1 MLKKILLLSIMFLI
15 VLSSLGLSVAC
26 VCGTVSSD
34 CEQEAAV
41 DCTSTSIVIDSG
53 ATWDTAGFALTT
65 TGTTTITNGVLNA
78 SQGGAVDLGSA
89 FTISAD
95 GTYVATGGTT
105 RVGGFDNSGIFI
117 HNDGELLIDI
127 AVNVMITGTVDNTT
141 FYNLTILNSIGAIHK
156 SIVVI
161 NRLYLVESWQINGP
175 GARTILLGNGSQS
188 GTIEIESGQ
197 YLSFDAGSDYYI
209 MANSSDYPGIIT
221 GDGVL
226 FGARSESGPNLYL
239 SDLIFTADIDTSTV
253 TTADVFVDSDCSFQN
268 VTIQS
273 AGSFTI
279 PSTVNINFTGDF
291 VNIGNLT
298 LDGNITSALGGINIT
313 QNLTLNGLLNASQA
327 TSAFFGDLDINSG
340 GIYHAPNV
348 STNIT
353 TSNLTVGG
361 TYVHNSGIL
370 DVLDTIIIEVGK
382 YLVLENTTTVK
393 AIENSGELNVSDSV
407 SLIFRDI
414 SGAGFRSSFGSLT
427 SGYHSYFRGA
437 SSGMTN
443 KWTINGTNFS
453 SLNMT
458 YAWIMDGNST
468 GTSIDA
474 KVNASG
480 AIGLWSFSFSDT
492 SAPTVDFQDPTP
504 SDGVTDYDLSVVIN
518 VSYSDDYIDTCTL
531 EWDGSNETF
540 ANSDLTNY
548 WETKILA
555 IGSDINYKVYCSD
568 IFGNENVTSQR
579 TITEW
584 FSLLHFFGP
593 TFDNQSAVTNSSF
606 EVNISVDVTDL
617 QEMKLDWNGTN
628 YTHYDNDLIFMLNF
642 DNVSVLGENDTNIVD
657 HSLQPNN
664 ITVLGSSVSIGI
676 GKYDNGLDIG
686 GTLYQSAVNVT
697 DYVND
702 LKLQNTNFTIELWA
716 KPDSISGAGVIIGKD
731 LDWQINHNYNKITIY
746 LGGTW
751 YDGTVSEEFLPGVWT
766 HIALTYVNTTNETI
780 YYINGNKDRNFTT
793 RYVTDAGAGFYIG
806 ADSRDGAGT
815 EFNGTIDEV
824 RIWNKTFTD
833 DEIQQH
839 YYSNL
844 NKVSL
849 TVWNFYSNQTVST
862 SGNYTYEGF
871 VSNTSFDNTTL
882 NREVNVTVQTV
893 STTEPDVSICH
904 LKDCKEAVLIV
915 SGDANSY
922 NLYSDHYNASE
933 RTNITYTF
941 DIDTRCYRE
950 GGICGYPAS
959 VSGAPS
965 PVEIREMMWA
975 GHSLDFDG
983 YDHVSETDEDDFI
996 ESLTNSSEAFY
1007 YNLTGTI
1014 VVTGFLPNAGNH
1026 RLTSRGDWAYNNASF
1041 IYMAVRQSGGIEFHN
1056 SDLIVP
1062 RDANS
1067 SYMEHGQNSRDL
1079 YDVYTQS
1086 QQDYNAGRNYTHVW
1100 GHAAVAIYDI
1110 LYGNLTALNDNT
1122 SLRNYYWS
1130 ASLERA
1136 ARYVFERNYATLT
1149 EIDLSSDPK
1158 QISLNITYP
1167 VGLNTSRYGVDIY
1180 VMPLTIKMPSSS
1192 DYTYVYENNSGVL
1205 TRLYSYTNGTDLY
1218 FEAIPKNY
1226 TILVSTTELQ
1236 TPVKPLVNLTVD
1248 IVAVLNTTGD
1258 ATRSGFAYEVIV
1270 SGNESDAKFRNWSLS
1285 ITNSSNLSYVD
1296 NFDRNISNM
1305 ELSLND
1311 RLNSERGKILYYV
1324 EDGYTNSSLFT
1335 FEGKLTNVDG
1345 ESRYLELG
1353 NVNGTISVAFIDN
1366 DTMNVSTSLTQQ
1378 INYTVDQFI
1387 VSRNYTVNTTDS
1399 SGDLVSTQNVST
1411 DSSGVATFL
1420 LASDS
1425 IASVGF
1431 YLNDKENGESC
1442 SASSECVGSCV
1453 HLICRASSTYC
1464 GDGFCDTGESCSSC
1478 SGDCGV
1484 CDVANNDFVSQCSD
1498 LKDND
1503 NDGLIDMNDPGCSNR
1518 LDNDESND
1526 EEELEN
1532 RVNESQKK
1540 IKENVEKIKEI
1551 VNKIKE
1557 ENRYIVEILK
1567 NVVKG
1572 EEILIDVVSKVDR
1585 IDGTEDVDALV
1596 VKNLV
1601 IVSDD
1606 DYENVSVE
1614 IVEISVGVE
1623 EFDESIVIDEIV
1635 SDGGLVDISRRSY
1648 DVHSYVS
1655 LETEMEI
1662 ETAKIEFEVSKEWVD
1677 IQGAEI
1683 EDVVL
1688 LHFVNDTWVE
1698 LETSYLN
1705 GEDLLL
1711 FEATTESFSVFAV
1724 GVKVEGENGI
1734 FDGIFNY
1741 PVDSYYIAIMIL
1753 VIVVGVFG
1761 RELIGDPKKKKSVN
1775 GKNKRSKKK
1784 TNRKKR
1790 K

>member
-1 MLKKILLLSIMFLI
+1 MMMRKNFLLLVMFLVI
-15 VLSSLGLSVAC
+15 FSSVGYSVAC

-41 DCTSTSIVIDSG
+41 DCISTNIVIDSG
-53 ATWDTAGFALTT
+53 ATWDTAGFDLIT

-78 SQGGAVDLGSA
+78 SQGGAVDLGTL
-89 FTISAD
+89 FTISTD
-95 GTYVATGGTT
+95 GTYSATSGQT
-105 RVGGFDNSGIFI
+105 RVGGFENSGIFI

-127 AVNVMITGTVDNTT
+127 AVNVMLTGTVDNTT
-141 FYNLTILNSIGAIHK
+141 FYNLTILNSIGAIYK

-226 FGARSESGPNLYL
+226 FGVRSESGPNLYL

-273 AGSFTI
+273 VGSFTV

-291 VNIGNLT
+291 INIGNFT
-298 LDGNITSALGGINIT
+298 LDGNITSTLGVVNIT

-327 TSAFFGDLDINSG
+327 TQAVFGDMDINSG
-340 GIYHAPNV
+340 GTYHAPNV

-353 TSNLTVGG
+353 VSNLTIGG
-361 TYVHNSGIL
+361 IYVHNSGIL
-370 DVLDTIIIEVGK
+370 DVLDTIIIGVGK

-393 AIENSGELNVSDSV
+393 AIENSGELNVSDDV

-414 SGAGFRSSFGSLT
+414 SGAGFRSSSGSLN

-443 KWTINGTNFS
+443 KWTIDESTFS
-453 SLNMT
+453 SLNLT
-458 YAWIMDGNST
+458 YAWIRDGNSV

-474 KVNASG
+474 KVNISG
-480 AIGLWSFSFSDT
+480 AIGLWSFSYSDT

-504 SDGVTDYDLSVVIN
+504 SDGVTDYDLSIVIN

-540 ANSDLTNY
+540 ANSDSTNY
-548 WETKILA
+548 WETKTLA
-555 IGSDINYKVYCSD
+555 IGSEINYKVYCSD

-579 TITEW
+579 TVIEW
-584 FSLLHFFGP
+584 FSLMHFFGP
-593 TFDNQSAVTNSSF
+593 TFDNQSVVENNSF
-606 EVNISVDVTDL
+606 EVNISADVVGL

-628 YTHYDNDLIFMLNF
+628 YTHYDSDLIFMLNF
-642 DNVSVLGENDTNIVD
+642 DNVSALGENDTNIVD
-657 HSLQPNN
+657 HIFQSNN
-664 ITVLGSSVSIGI
+664 ITVLGSSVSIGT
-676 GKYDNGLDIG
+676 GKYNNGLDIG

-697 DYVND
+697 DYVDD

-716 KPDSISGAGVIIGKD
+716 KPDSISGVGVIIGKD

-746 LGGTW
+746 LGGIW
-751 YDGTVSEEFLPGVWT
+751 YDGTVSEEFLSGVWT
-766 HIALTYVNTTNETI
+766 HIVLTYVNTTNETT
-780 YYINGNKDRNFTT
+780 YYINGVKDRNFTT
-793 RYVTDAGAGFYIG
+793 GYVTDNGAGFYLG

-824 RIWNKTFTD
+824 RIWNRTLTD
-833 DEIQQH
+833 NEIEQH

-849 TVWNFYSNQTVST
+849 TEWNFYSNQTVSS

-871 VSNTSFDNTTL
+871 VTNASFDNTTL

-915 SGDANSY
+915 SGDANNY
-922 NLYSDHYNASE
+922 NLYSDHYEASE

-950 GGICGYPAS
+950 GGSCGYP
-959 VSGAPS
+959 VVTNGAPS
-965 PVEIREMMWA
+965 LVEMREIMWA

-983 YDHVSETDEDDFI
+983 YDHVSETDEADFI

-1056 SDLIVP
+1056 PDLIVP

-1067 SYMEHGQNSRDL
+1067 SYLEHGQNSRDL
-1079 YDVYTQS
+1079 YDVYTQA

-1100 GHAAVAIYDI
+1100 GHAASAVYDK
-1110 LYGNLTALNDNT
+1110 LYGNLTALTANT

-1136 ARYVFERNYATLT
+1136 ARYVFERNYAMLT

-1158 QISLNITYP
+1158 QISLNISYP
-1167 VGLNTSRYGVDIY
+1167 DGLNTSRYGVDIY

-1192 DYTYVYENNSGVL
+1192 SYTYVYENNSGIL
-1205 TRLYSYTNGTDLY
+1205 TMLYSYTNGTDLY

-1236 TPVKPLVNLTVD
+1236 TVVKPLVNLTVD
-1248 IVAVLNTTGD
+1248 IVAVLNTTGSQ
-1258 ATRSGFAYEVIV
+1258 TRSGFAYEVIV
-1270 SGNESDAKFRNWSLS
+1270 SGNESGAKFRNWSLS

-1324 EDGYTNSSLFT
+1324 EDGYTNSSLLT
-1335 FEGKLTNVDG
+1335 FEGNLTNVDG
-1345 ESRYLELG
+1345 ETRYLSLG
-1353 NVNGTISVAFIDN
+1353 NVNGTISVALVDSDIL
-1366 DTMNVSTSLTQQ
+1366 NVSTSLTQN
-1378 INYTVDQFI
+1378 ITFEIDQF
-1387 VSRNYTVNTTDS
+1387 VASRNYTVNTTNS
-1399 SGDLVSTQNVST
+1399 SDDLLENRTILS
-1411 DSSGVATFL
+1411 DSSGVILFSMTV
-1420 LASDS
+1420 DDV
-1425 IASVGF
+1425 ASVGF
-1431 YLNDKENGESC
+1431 YLQAVPVVPTTPD
-1442 SASSECVGSCV
+1442 
-1453 HLICRASSTYC
+1453 
-1464 GDGFCDTGESCSSC
+1464 D
-1478 SGDCGV
+1478 
-1484 CDVANNDFVSQCSD
+1484 NNNAEAQCTD
-1498 LKDND
+1498 RKDND
-1503 NDGLIDMNDPGCSNR
+1503 GDGLVDMNDPGCSAR
-1518 LDNDESND
+1518 WDNDES
-1526 EEELEN
+1526 
-1532 RVNESQKK
+1532 
-1540 IKENVEKIKEI
+1540 
-1551 VNKIKE
+1551 
-1557 ENRYIVEILK
+1557 
-1567 NVVKG
+1567 
-1572 EEILIDVVSKVDR
+1572 
-1585 IDGTEDVDALV
+1585 
-1596 VKNLV
+1596 
-1601 IVSDD
+1601 DD
-1606 DYENVSVE
+1606 VE
-1614 IVEISVGVE
+1614 IVEEKVVVDDVLVNVTKGERVEVNITSGNQTGIVTKLEIVLVENVSEAGVELVETNVAPAEVVDKVNGYKISVDTGEQKVE
-1623 EFDESIVIDEIV
+1623 YVAYRYIEVEA
-1635 SDGGLVDISRRSY
+1635 
-1648 DVHSYVS
+1648 DV
-1655 LETEMEI
+1655 EI
-1662 ETAKIEFEVSKEWVD
+1662 EEATLQFEVSKEWMEM
-1677 IQGAEI
+1677 QGANKEQ
-1683 EDVVL
+1683 VVL
-1688 LHFVNDTWVE
+1688 LHFVNDSWVE
-1698 LETSYLN
+1698 LETNYLS
-1705 GEDLLL
+1705 GDDLLV
-1711 FEATTESFSVFAV
+1711 FEAQTNSFSVFAV
-1724 GVKVEGENGI
+1724 GIKVEGESG
-1734 FDGIFNY
+1734 
-1741 PVDSYYIAIMIL
+1741 DSFVYLL
-1753 VIVVGVFG
+1753 VGLGLIVLVGFF
-1761 RELIGDPKKKKSVN
+1761 LID
-1775 GKNKRSKKK
+1775 
-1784 TNRKKR
+1784 RK
-1790 K
+1790 